1 MTALAT
7 IEDHITEFRA
17 PPLRAGPTRRIR
29 DDAEALAVAEEI
41 SAKLAEG
48 AAARDRDRILPYEE
62 MDLLADAGLLAITVP
77 KSYGGAGVGARTVAR
92 VIAALSRADGSIGQ
106 IPQNHFFMLE
116 GLRLQGTEEQ
126 KRFFY
131 GRVLAGERLGNA
143 LSETGTKTAHDHATR
158 ITRDGAI
165 YRLNGRKFY
174 STGVLFAH
182 WVAVVANDE
191 NNVSTIAFVPR
202 ETKGITIVDDWSGF
216 GQRTTG
222 SGTTLLD
229 NVEVHPFATLS
240 FAALFERPTS
250 MGPFAQIMHAAIE
263 QGIAEAALADTV
275 QFVRNSARPY
285 KDARVD
291 RASDDP
297 YTIATA
303 GELKIRV
310 DASSALLDRA
320 GKFVERAQK
329 VCYKLW
335 EGIWEDDAVLRDRT
349 RRIFTDPAKVHPI
362 RHEGRYFKVPGV
374 HLSEPSPQRT
384 PVLYQA
390 GASARGRRFAGEH
403 AECVFIATPSKA
415 VLRKAV
421 AAIRES
427 VASAGRD
434 PRSALIF
441 NLQTVIVDETDA
453 KAKAKYEDYK
463 QYINLDG
470 ALALGS
476 GWMGIDFGD
485 YSLH

>member
-1 MTALAT
+1 MTAALAT
-7 IEDHITEFRA
+7 IENDSIEFRP
-17 PPLRAGPTRRIR
+17 PPLRTKSARRIR
-29 DDAEALAVAEEI
+29 DDAEALAVAEEV

-48 AAARDRDRILPYEE
+48 AAARDRDRVLPYEE
-62 MDLLADAGLLAITVP
+62 MDLISDAGLLAITVP
-77 KSYGGAGVGARTVAR
+77 KAYGGAGVCAGTVAR
-92 VIAALSRADGSIGQ
+92 VIAALSSADGSIGQ

-143 LSETGTKTAHDHATR
+143 LSEAGTKTAHDHATR
-158 ITRDGAI
+158 LTRDGAI

-229 NVEVHPFATLS
+229 NVEVHPFAILS
-240 FAALFERPTS
+240 FAALFESPTS
-250 MGPFAQIMHAAIE
+250 MGPFAQIMHAAVE

-285 KDARVD
+285 KDAGVD

-297 YTIATA
+297 YTVAIA
-303 GELKIRV
+303 GELKIWV

-320 GKFVERAQK
+320 GEFV
-329 VCYKLW
+329 
-335 EGIWEDDAVLRDRT
+335 DRVQ
-349 RRIFTDPAKVHPI
+349 A
-362 RHEGRYFKVPGV
+362 
-374 HLSEPSPQRT
+374 EPSVET
-384 PVLYQA
+384 VA
-390 GASARGRRFAGEH
+390 AAS
-403 AECVFIATPSKA
+403 V
-415 VLRKAV
+415 AV
-421 AAIRES
+421 AEAKITSTEAALL
-427 VASAGRD
+427 VASKLIELAGSSATLAKHGLDRHWRNARTHTVHD
-434 PRSALIF
+434 PVRW
-441 NLQTVIVDETDA
+441 
-453 KAKAKYEDYK
+453 KYR
-463 QYINLDG
+463 
-470 ALALGS
+470 AV
-476 GWMGIDFGD
+476 GD
-485 YSLH
+485 YWLNGVNPPRHGAI